1 MADYNATLNR
11 FSSLA
16 TQNADPAIFDTEF
29 GLVAAASATKADKQG
44 ATFSGPIAV
53 PAGAIGTQVPN
64 ANDVYNHSFDTGT
77 RMPFAMTSAPRGW
90 SQDIAV
96 QNDSMMRVV
105 SATGAINPPLAS
117 ASGGVDSPIAG
128 ITTTAGHALAVTEM
142 PSHTH
147 SYTQGNS
154 GNTTTGNYAPGAPYY
169 SPLAATSG
177 VSGGNGGALGT
188 SAPHTHAIP
197 AWTPKYIDMIICVK
211 N

>member
-117 ASGGVDSPIAG
+117 ASGGVDSSIIGMPAVATG
-128 ITTTAGHALAVTEM
+128 AHALLVSEM

-147 SYTQGNS
+147 TYTKGGVVTNV
-154 GNTTTGNYAPGAPYY
+154 GVNGYAAVGGGPATTG
-169 SPLAATSG
+169 AT
-177 VSGGNGGALGT
+177 GGSTA
-188 SAPHTHAIP
+188 HTHTLQS
-197 AWTPKYIDMIICVK
+197 WVPKYLDMIICVK